1 MEIPEDVVLASLRKK
16 KVAGVVTTRPA
27 GITEPDAENTT
38 PAVVPMVSGSQHPSV
53 ENAEKFT
60 EIYPVALF
68 TIYLQFKLF
77 A

>member
-1 MEIPEDVVLASLRKK
+1 MEIPDDVVLESLIKIN
-16 KVAGVVTTRPA
+16 VAGVVTTTPA
-27 GITEPDAENTT
+27 GTTDPDAENTT
-38 PAVVPMVSGSQHPSV
+38 PAVVPMVNGSQHPSV

-60 EIYPVALF
+60 WIYPVGLF